1 MKIGSETGG
10 LSVQNKSLKIFNYM
24 LLLVGFLIVTT
35 PIYIL
40 FNISFKTEEEYVRR
54 SIFSIPENIFNIS
67 NYLFVFE
74 KGHMLLAFKNILILC
89 TASISISIVLGLMT
103 AYSLD
108 RFDFRLKK
116 YILGAFLVSAMI
128 PSITTQVATFS
139 VIKSLH
145 LLNTMYAG
153 IVIYICVDII
163 QIYVFLQFIEKIP
176 KELDESAMIDGASY
190 FRIFTNI
197 IIPQMKPAIM
207 TIVILKLLYIYNDYL
222 TPYLYMN
229 KSNLRTVATA
239 LDVFSNDQ
247 TARWNVMGAAII
259 IVMIPTLVLYLFLQR
274 YIISGVTDGA
284 VKE

>member
-1 MKIGSETGG
+1 
-10 LSVQNKSLKIFNYM
+10 M